1 MADSNAYHRAQPE
14 RLMRILIVSLFF
26 LWGIANSLND
36 VLLGQ
41 FKKAFDL
48 TDFQSSLVQ
57 QAFYLGYFLLA
68 MPAATLIRRRGYKSG
83 VVLGLFLYGCGALL
97 FFPAAEARTYALFLG
112 ALFVIASGLAF
123 LETSANPLMT
133 VLGSPDTAARRLNF
147 AQAFNPLGTLTGV
160 LIGRNF
166 ILAPS
171 TAAAN
176 TPAIPSAAQLDASR
190 AAAAHAVQLPYLV
203 LGALVLAWAIVNAC
217 TRYAGAAGRPPT
229 DSDTR
234 IHFAPLLKRRRY
246 LFGVWAQ
253 FCYVGAQVGVWS
265 YTIRYAQHAL
275 PGIADQ
281 AAADYLFASLFGFML
296 GRFAGTA
303 LMGRYPPARLM
314 LVFAVVN
321 VALTMTA
328 VMSGGST
335 GLLALVATG
344 FFMSIMFPT
353 IFAIA
358 LEGLGPLTQAGSSL
372 LVMAII
378 GGAVFTGIMG
388 RISDLSSIQQAMWV
402 PAVCFAMVGAYAR
415 YATQVRA

>member
-1 MADSNAYHRAQPE
+1 MTDSDAEASGQPE
-14 RLMRILIVSLFF
+14 RLMRVLVVSLFF

-83 VVLGLFLYGCGALL
+83 VVLGLLLYGCGALL
-97 FFPAAEARTYALFLG
+97 FFPAAQARTYGLFLA

-133 VLGSPDTAARRLNF
+133 VLGPPQTAARRLNF

-166 ILAPS
+166 ILAPASS
-171 TAAAN
+171 TTATSAL
-176 TPAIPSAAQLDASR
+176 PSAAQLDASR

-203 LGALVLAWAIVNAC
+203 LGGLVLAWAIVNAC
-217 TRYAGAAGRPPT
+217 TRYAVAAGRPLAG
-229 DSDTR
+229 SDVR
-234 IHFAPLLKRRRY
+234 IHFAPLLQRPRY

-303 LMGRYPPARLM
+303 LMGRCSPARLM
-314 LVFAVVN
+314 LAFAAMN
-321 VALTMTA
+321 VALTATA
-328 VMSGGST
+328 ALIGGSS

-358 LEGLGPLTQAGSSL
+358 LEGLDSLTQAGSSL

-388 RISDLSSIQQAMWV
+388 RVSDLSSIQQAMWV
-402 PAVCFAMVGAYAR
+402 PAICFAMVAAYAR
-415 YATQVRA
+415 YAARVRA